1 MAYHFIGIK
10 GTGMAALA
18 SILADE
24 KYEVNGSDI
33 DKYIFTQ
40 DGLVEK
46 GIPFTSF
53 DKKNIKDG
61 DTVIIGAAFDRSNP
75 EVAEALDNPNVKA
88 YWYFDFLGEFA
99 KNYKSISIAGT
110 HGKSTTTGIMGTL
123 LPRFAKSGYLIGDGH
138 GHMPEGSEYFV
149 FESCEFKRHFLCYHP
164 DYAILTNIELD
175 HVDYYKDIEDY
186 VQAFQEF
193 ANQVGKKIV
202 YFGDDAYLPK
212 LDYKVPAVSY
222 GLKKGNDYQAIHIE
236 QGSFGMHFD
245 VLHHGEILAHIEL
258 TETSDTFLQDALACF
273 SLAYE
278 LGMNVEDI
286 ISGLQD
292 FKGIARRS
300 VIEEVG
306 DNVLVDDYAH
316 HPTAIRYLIDA
327 ARKRYPNKKV
337 IALYKP
343 DRYSRLQYF
352 LNEFAESL
360 NTADEVFLCDFP
372 KNAVR
377 EDETITVKIEDLLNK
392 CPNAQLID
400 VDQASAKILYE
411 KQPAVYLFMSSK
423 DIYLLKDHLKTLIEE
438 N

>member
-149 FESCEFKRHFLCYHP
+149 FESCEFKRHFM
-164 DYAILTNIELD
+164 
-175 HVDYYKDIEDY
+175 
-186 VQAFQEF
+186 
-193 ANQVGKKIV
+193 
-202 YFGDDAYLPK
+202 LP
-212 LDYKVPAVSY
+212 
-222 GLKKGNDYQAIHIE
+222 
-236 QGSFGMHFD
+236 
-245 VLHHGEILAHIEL
+245 
-258 TETSDTFLQDALACF
+258 
-273 SLAYE
+273 
-278 LGMNVEDI
+278 
-286 ISGLQD
+286 
-292 FKGIARRS
+292 
-300 VIEEVG
+300 
-306 DNVLVDDYAH
+306 
-316 HPTAIRYLIDA
+316 
-327 ARKRYPNKKV
+327 
-337 IALYKP
+337 
-343 DRYSRLQYF
+343 SRLCHF
-352 LNEFAESL
+352 
-360 NTADEVFLCDFP
+360 
-372 KNAVR
+372 
-377 EDETITVKIEDLLNK
+377 NK
-392 CPNAQLID
+392 YRVGSC
-400 VDQASAKILYE
+400 
-411 KQPAVYLFMSSK
+411 
-423 DIYLLKDHLKTLIEE
+423 
-438 N
+438 